1 MRLISSGAAP
11 ISSFSVARLPSIS
24 LDQDSN
30 SSSAP
35 EPRMTSQYPCSKAG
49 TASLSTAVTR
59 FQNARF
65 STSDCSASERAMT
78 SCSCLRSGSLTKF
91 FTTTWMPKKVLDMV
105 QLDDPEARPKEP
117 LRPGR
122 TLLMRPVDG
131 EARTETRPNP
141 EGRCFPTPVPVPK
154 VREEKMVGLDT
165 GR

>member
-1 MRLISSGAAP
+1 MRLISSGAVP
-11 ISSFSVARLPSIS
+11 SSSFSVARLPSIS

-30 SSSAP
+30 SSSADP
-35 EPRMTSQYPCSKAG
+35 PRMRSQYPYSKAG
-49 TASLSTAVTR
+49 RASFSTAVTL
-59 FQNARF
+59 FQKARF

-122 TLLMRPVDG
+122 TLLMRPVAG
-131 EARTETRPNP
+131 EGRTETDPNL
-141 EGRCFPTPVPVPK
+141 EGRCFPTPVPLPK
-154 VREEKMVGLDT
+154 VREEKMVGRDA